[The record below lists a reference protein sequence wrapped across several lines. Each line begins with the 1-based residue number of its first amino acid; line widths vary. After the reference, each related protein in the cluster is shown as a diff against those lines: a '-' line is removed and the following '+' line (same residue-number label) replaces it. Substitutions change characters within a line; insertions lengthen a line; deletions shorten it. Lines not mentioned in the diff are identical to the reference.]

1 MDPKVSVLTLGV
13 RDLER
18 SRRFYVEGLGWKPA
32 LEVPGEVIFI
42 QVAGGQVLAL
52 WEITELAREAGHVGH
67 SAKAPPIA
75 IGHNVDSA
83 EEVSRVINEAVAAG
97 ASLVS
102 PATRTSWGG
111 TNGYFADPD
120 GFRWEVAHNSGFRVT
135 ADGRVHLGAVDNR

>member
-1 MDPKVSVLTLGV
+1 MEPKVTVVTLGV

-18 SRRFYVEGLGWKPA
+18 SRRFYVDGLGWKPT
-32 LEVPGEVIFI
+32 LEVEGEVIFI

-52 WEITELAREAGHVGH
+52 WEVTEMAREAGNVGH
-67 SAKAPPIA
+67 SAKAPPVA
-75 IGHNVDSA
+75 FGHNVDSREQVA
-83 EEVSRVINEAVAAG
+83 EVINQAVAAG

-102 PATRTSWGG
+102 PATDTSWGG

-135 ADGRVHLGAVDNR
+135 ADGTVHMGPVDR